1 MFKLN
6 CETERLI

>member
-6 CETERLI
+6 